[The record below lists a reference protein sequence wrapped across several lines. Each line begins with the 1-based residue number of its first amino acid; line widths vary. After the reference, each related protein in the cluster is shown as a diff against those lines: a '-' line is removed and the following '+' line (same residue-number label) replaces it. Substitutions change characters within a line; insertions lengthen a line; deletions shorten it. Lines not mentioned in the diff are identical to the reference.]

1 MDRQFNRTTLLAWGF
16 AALLAG
22 VIIAGKAPYTMS
34 GWFLF
39 GILPLLYCARW
50 RRLLGLICI
59 IVVCVCCG
67 YWRGHIAKGQL
78 AAYATVIG
86 KKATLTGR
94 VFEDP
99 SYDDRRML
107 DFRVTDVR
115 IDDVSY
121 PGTVR
126 IKALS
131 AAGLRRNDRVTMV
144 GTVQKGF
151 GNYQAS
157 MYYVAAQ
164 RIQKSG
170 SALETIRQYF
180 FAAVMTAFHD
190 PQASLGLG
198 FLVGLTAQLPQDV
211 EQQMRDLA
219 LTHIVVASGYNL
231 TILLRLTRR
240 LLSPISKR
248 LAALSGVI
256 LVLAMVGMT
265 GVTPSMVRAALVT
278 FLSLAA
284 WYYGRTV
291 HPVLLVAMG
300 AGCTAMVQPLYP
312 WADLG
317 WWLSFLSFAGVVLLA
332 PLLQRRWFADRS
344 PPLLLQIV
352 IETTA
357 AQLLT
362 LPLIL
367 WVFGSFSALGL
378 LANVLVVPVIPMAM
392 LATFCVGAV
401 GLFAPLAAGWL
412 GLGATVVIGYILY
425 VVRQLSELSWATAAV
440 QVAAG
445 GMIVLYIAIF
455 AGAALLYRKTRHRYA
470 VQPNLLQ

>member
-1 MDRQFNRTTLLAWGF
+1 MYL
-16 AALLAG
+16 
-22 VIIAGKAPYTMS
+22 
-34 GWFLF
+34 
-39 GILPLLYCARW
+39 ARW
-50 RRLLGLICI
+50 RRLAGLICVI
-59 IVVCVCCG
+59 AVCICFG
-67 YWRGHIAKGQL
+67 YWRGQIARGQV
-78 AAYATVIG
+78 AAYAAVIG
-86 KKATLTGR
+86 KKATVTGR

-99 SYDDRRML
+99 SYDDRRLL
-107 DFRVTDVR
+107 DFRITDVQ
-115 IDDVSY
+115 IDGASY
-121 PGTVR
+121 PGTIRV
-126 IKALS
+126 KALS
-131 AAGLRRNDRVTMV
+131 AAGLRRNDRVMV
-144 GTVQKGF
+144 TGVVQKGF

-157 MYYVAAQ
+157 VYYVSAQ

-180 FAAVMTAFHD
+180 FAAVTTAFHD

-211 EQQMRDLA
+211 ERQMRDLA

-240 LLSPISKR
+240 LLSPVSKR
-248 LAALSGVI
+248 LAVLSGAV

-265 GVTPSMVRAALVT
+265 GATPSMVRAALVT
-278 FLSLAA
+278 FLSLSA
-284 WYYGRTV
+284 WYYGRSV

-300 AGCTAMVQPLYP
+300 AGCTAMAQPLYP

-332 PLLQRRWFADRS
+332 PLLQRRWLGDRS

-367 WVFGSFSALGL
+367 WVFGSFSVVGL
-378 LANVLVVPVIPMAM
+378 LANVLVVPVIPLAM
-392 LATFCVGAV
+392 LATFCVGAI
-401 GLFAPLAAGWL
+401 GLIAPLLAGWL
-412 GLGATVVIGYILY
+412 GLGATVIIGYILY
-425 VVRQLSELSWATAAV
+425 VVRQLGELSWATAAL
-440 QVAAG
+440 QVSAG
-445 GMIVLYIAIF
+445 GMVALYVAIF
-455 AGAALLYRKTRHRYA
+455 AGGALLYIKTRHRYA
-470 VQPNLLQ
+470 AQPNLLQ